1 LTKPASKR
9 SANAAQSTLE
19 HAALRQEI
27 IDACLEMNAIGLNQG
42 TSGNI
47 SARVP
52 GGMLITPSGMPYKLM
67 RPEDIVFMRMDGTY
81 DGDLVPSTE
90 WRFHLDLQEHRPEI
104 NAVVHAHP
112 TFSTTLAI
120 LGREIPA
127 LHYMVA
133 VAGGPDIRLAAYA
146 TFGTAELSQNILKAM
161 DGRKAC
167 LMDHHGML
175 ATGPDLAKALW
186 LAVEVETLAKQYY
199 YTLQLGGPPLLPDAE
214 IANVAER
221 IKAYGPDAQKE
232 AAKARK
238 RATIVRA

>member
-120 LGREIPA
+120 LGR
-127 LHYMVA
+127 
-133 VAGGPDIRLAAYA
+133 
-146 TFGTAELSQNILKAM
+146 
-161 DGRKAC
+161 
-167 LMDHHGML
+167 
-175 ATGPDLAKALW
+175 
-186 LAVEVETLAKQYY
+186 
-199 YTLQLGGPPLLPDAE
+199 
-214 IANVAER
+214 
-221 IKAYGPDAQKE
+221 
-232 AAKARK
+232 
-238 RATIVRA
+238 